1 MIFKFFQFILIFLF
15 LSISPLLS
23 NSDIS
28 IEAMIEDELITNY
41 DINKESEYL
50 KILNNNLQNLN
61 DEQLRKIAKKNLI
74 TEAIKKKELLK
85 FFDLNKKN
93 PLIDE
98 VFENLYKKIGFQ
110 NDKEFNLALK
120 KLSNY
125 TEAEIKQKLKIEVY
139 WNDLI
144 YLKYKDQI
152 IINKIDLE
160 NKLNKKSNE
169 TKNQYLLSE
178 IVFEKKIDIDLNDQ
192 INKIKNSINDI
203 GFNNTANIYSIS
215 QSSNFGGKIDWIDEN
230 NLSQTIFENLKNI
243 QIGEYTNVIQ
253 IGNNYII
260 LKVEDKRVQKINFDK
275 KVELKKMMDFEKMQQ
290 LNIFSNIYFNKA
302 KMNYIINEK

>member
-1 MIFKFFQFILIFLF
+1 MILKFFQFILIFLF

-93 PLIDE
+93 PLIDQ

>member
-1 MIFKFFQFILIFLF
+1 MILKFFQFILIFLF

-93 PLIDE
+93 PLIDQ

-178 IVFEKKIDIDLNDQ
+178 IVFEKKIDTDLNDQ

>member
-1 MIFKFFQFILIFLF
+1 M
-15 LSISPLLS
+15 SISPLLS
-23 NSDIS
+23 NSNIL

-61 DEQLRKIAKKNLI
+61 DEQLEKIAKKNLI
-74 TEAIKKKELLK
+74 NEAIKKKELAK

-98 VFENLYKKIGFQ
+98 VFQNLYKKIGFQ
-110 NDKEFNLALK
+110 NDKEFNLALNK
-120 KLSNY
+120 ISNY

-169 TKNQYLLSE
+169 TTTQYLLSE
-178 IVFEKKIDIDLNDQ
+178 IVFEKKIDADLNDQ

-215 QSSNFGGKIDWIDEN
+215 QSSNFGGKIGWIDEN
-230 NLSQTIFENLKNI
+230 NLSQNIFENLKNI

-260 LKVEDKRVQKINFDK
+260 LKLEDKQIQKIDFDK

>member
-1 MIFKFFQFILIFLF
+1 MILKFFQFILIFLF

-178 IVFEKKIDIDLNDQ
+178 IVFEKKIDTDLNDQ

>member
-1 MIFKFFQFILIFLF
+1 MILKFFQFILIFLF